1 MECGVSSVECGV
13 WSAKIKMQSVKCGDG
28 KCEV

>member
-13 WSAKIKMQSVKCGDG
+13 SSVECGVKVWSVKCEC
-28 KCEV
+28 KV